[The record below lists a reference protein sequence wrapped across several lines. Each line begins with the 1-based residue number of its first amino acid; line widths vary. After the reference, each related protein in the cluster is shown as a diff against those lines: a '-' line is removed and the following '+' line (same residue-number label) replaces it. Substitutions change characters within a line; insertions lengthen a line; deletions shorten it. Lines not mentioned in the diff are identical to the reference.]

1 MAIGRQ
7 NRQNPTG
14 SPSRNMDIDLI
25 QKLISVMD
33 ENGLTELHYEQEGTV
48 VRLSRQSGSPASSVS
63 AETPPAALLE
73 AAGTPSQPLE
83 EEGVFLVRSPL
94 VGTFYRRPNPDAD
107 WFVTTGDDINEAT
120 VLCVIEAMKV
130 FNEIKA
136 ECSGSLLEILLED
149 GDPVEFD
156 QPMFR
161 VKIA

>member
-1 MAIGRQ
+1 
-7 NRQNPTG
+7 
-14 SPSRNMDIDLI
+14 MDLDLI

-48 VRLSRQSGSPASSVS
+48 VRLSRQSGALASPVFPTGISPAASVD
-63 AETPPAALLE
+63 
-73 AAGTPSQPLE
+73 AAGEPSQPLE
-83 EEGVFLVRSPL
+83 EEGVFLVKSPL
-94 VGTFYRRPNPDAD
+94 VGTFYLRPSPDAD
-107 WFVTTGDDINEAT
+107 WFVTIGDDVHEET
-120 VLCVIEAMKV
+120 VLCLIEAMKV